1 MEYWSNGAITPVL
14 HYSNTPQI
22 MTEVRRIRDAS
33 ERDACYLVRMTV
45 FVEEQNVPPWEE
57 MDEFDESAEH
67 FAAICDGEVV
77 GTARLVDKGG
87 GVAKIGRV
95 AVLKE
100 QRNQGLGKGLMVSVL
115 ECAKGR
121 FQTL

>member
-1 MEYWSNGAITPVL
+1 
-14 HYSNTPQI
+14 
-22 MTEVRRIRDAS
+22 
-33 ERDACYLVRMTV
+33 
-45 FVEEQNVPPWEE
+45 WEE

-87 GVAKIGRV
+87 GAAKIGRV

-100 QRNQGLGKGLMVSVL
+100 HRNKGLGKALMESIVES
-115 ECAKGR
+115 AMGR
-121 FQTL
+121 FQTLTLDAQLYVIPFYESLGFTAEGDIFLDAGIQHRRM